1 MSNDISP
8 FLGKK
13 HPDINNWLIM
23 NSLLSHHRK
32 FDIFML
38 YESKHITKSA
48 LSACVFI
55 MSLPKILTNN
65 LESSE
70 TDFADSRATR
80 EHDRVN
86 EYVRKAVLTVP
97 QTAIFHFYHLRTR
110 DSLKKG
116 WVALMCTSDCSI
128 LRVLPPPS
136 IIRS

>member
-1 MSNDISP
+1 MRV
-8 FLGKK
+8 
-13 HPDINNWLIM
+13 
-23 NSLLSHHRK
+23 HHVIAQDTNKQPR
-32 FDIFML
+32 
-38 YESKHITKSA
+38 ESS
-48 LSACVFI
+48 
-55 MSLPKILTNN
+55 
-65 LESSE
+65 SSE

-97 QTAIFHFYHLRTR
+97 QTAIFHLYSL

-116 WVALMCTSDCSI
+116 WVALMCASDCSI